1 MIHNYMYT
9 SIPISLMVMETTPS
23 WSAPVESKEDIVLKI
38 FNTLTKHK
46 DKFIP
51 VQNGGKSI
59 RWYSCG
65 PTVYD
70 AAHMGHARNY
80 VTTDIIR
87 RILQNYFGY
96 NIQFIMN
103 ITDID
108 DKIIVRARHKHLL
121 SIQKTKWSEL
131 QSHPETIY
139 KELSQFWNSWILN
152 VVPIS
157 IRSSIASILENK
169 SDDIQYIKSILDIV
183 NSHSSQEDPKWA
195 MNRKILINS
204 GTFLLNHESITSID
218 HVMDLFSD
226 IVAPQL
232 DTIHGSE
239 LSDPAIFRDLSAY
252 WEDEF
257 FQDMDRLGV
266 LRPTV
271 LTRVSEYVPEIIDC
285 IQQIINNGYGY
296 EKNGSIY
303 FDTLAFQK
311 THTYAK
317 LCPSAVNNT
326 KLLEEGEGSLTLTT
340 AHEKKSI
347 ADFALWKSSKP
358 GEPAWSS
365 PWGKGRPGW
374 HIECSAMAGS
384 VAPGVLDIHSGG
396 IDLAFPHHDNEL
408 AQSEAQYDCNQWVN
422 YFLHMGHLHID
433 GQKMSKSLKNFITIQ
448 EALEKYSSRQMRL
461 LFLMHDWNAT
471 LDYKDTS
478 MKEVISFEKSLI
490 NFFDE
495 LNALILENKRFL
507 QDSKGVHYHHDSER
521 LLSTQ
526 LVKSQ
531 QEIHIALCDSFDT
544 PSAMK
549 FLQELVGNTRQYIQ
563 NTKNRPL
570 SALLLQDIGSFVTR
584 LLEIFGIIQ
593 TQPIIGFEKVSLVNQ
608 DDSFMR
614 AIQLAS
620 SIRDYLRGIS
630 KEHIQKEK
638 IKNTYDM
645 SEDMEHLG
653 LRESGEKLWSQILRY
668 CDDLREKEFLD
679 MGILLEDRDEMG
691 TALVKKIDKEYLQK
705 MRLDQVKRE
714 EEREKRQK
722 VTELQA
728 KKQQEKQLKAMIHP
742 SELFKQGD
750 YSKFDEKGIPTHDS
764 SGMELSKNLRKKLL
778 KEYELQT
785 KLYESNLI

>member
-1 MIHNYMYT
+1 
-9 SIPISLMVMETTPS
+9 MVMETIPS
-23 WSAPVESKEDIVLKI
+23 WSAPKEKEPVVLEI
-38 FNTLTKHK
+38 FNTLTKRK

-51 VQNGGKSI
+51 VHSGGKSI

-70 AAHMGHARNY
+70 SAHMGHARNY

-121 SIQKTKWSEL
+121 SIQKRKWVDSL
-131 QSHPETIY
+131 SQPESIY
-139 KELSQFWNSWILN
+139 KELFQFWKSWITSVIPPTIN
-152 VVPIS
+152 SPI
-157 IRSSIASILENK
+157 ISILESK
-169 SDDIQYIKSILDIV
+169 STDAQHIKDILNTV
-183 NSHSSQEDPKWA
+183 NSYHSPQEDPKWT
-195 MNRKILINS
+195 MNKKILVNS
-204 GTFLLNHESITSID
+204 ATFLLDHNPITSID
-218 HVMDLFSD
+218 PIMDLFSD

-232 DTIHGSE
+232 DILHGSE

-257 FQDMDRLGV
+257 FKDMDHLGV

-271 LTRVSEYVPEIIDC
+271 LTRVSEYVPEIITC

-296 EKNGSIY
+296 ERNGSIY
-303 FDTLAFQK
+303 FDTQAFQK

-317 LCPSAVNNT
+317 LCPSAANNT
-326 KLLEEGEGSLTLTT
+326 KLLEEGEGSLTVTT
-340 AHEKKSI
+340 AHEKKSL
-347 ADFALWKSSKP
+347 ADFALWKASKP
-358 GEPAWSS
+358 GEPAWPS

-408 AQSEAQYDCNQWVN
+408 AQSEAQYDCSQWVN
-422 YFLHMGHLHID
+422 YFIHMGHLHID

-461 LFLMHDWNAT
+461 LFLLHAWDST
-471 LDYKDTS
+471 LDYKETS

-495 LNALILENKRFL
+495 INALILENKRFL
-507 QDSKGVHYHHDSER
+507 QDSKGVHYHHDTER

-526 LVKSQ
+526 LVKA
-531 QEIHIALCDSFDT
+531 QEGIHVALCDSFDT
-544 PSAMK
+544 PLVMRHI
-549 FLQELVGNTRQYIQ
+549 QELMGNTRQYIQ

-570 SALLLQDIGSFVTR
+570 SVLLLQDIGYFVTR
-584 LLEIFGIIQ
+584 MFEVFGVIHL
-593 TQPIIGFEKVSLVNQ
+593 QPTIGFDKNVITSQ
-608 DDSFMR
+608 DDSMN

-620 SIRDYLRGIS
+620 SIRDYIRNLA
-630 KEHIQKEK
+630 KER
-638 IKNTYDM
+638 IKTRNIYDM
-645 SEDMEHLG
+645 SEDMESLRLG
-653 LRESGEKLWSQILRY
+653 SGDNIWNDILKYCDNLRE
-668 CDDLREKEFLD
+668 EFLG
-679 MGILLEDRDEMG
+679 MNILLEDRDGTG
-691 TALVKKIDKEYLQK
+691 TALIKKIDREYMQK
-705 MRLDQVKRE
+705 MRS
-714 EEREKRQK
+714 EKEIKEKEQDK
-722 VTELQA
+722 KQQMAELQA
-728 KKQQEKQLKAMIHP
+728 KRQLEKQLKANIHP
-742 SELFKQGD
+742 SELFKTGEYGQ
-750 YSKFDEKGIPTHDS
+750 FDEKGIPTHDS

-778 KEYELQT
+778 KEYESQM
-785 KLYESNLI
+785 KLYQSKV